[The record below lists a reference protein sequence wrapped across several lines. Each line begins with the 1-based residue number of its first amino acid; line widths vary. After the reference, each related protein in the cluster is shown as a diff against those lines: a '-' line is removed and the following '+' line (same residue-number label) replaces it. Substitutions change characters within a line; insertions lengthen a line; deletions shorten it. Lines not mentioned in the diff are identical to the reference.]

1 MPEIPNNWRLGF
13 MDFSSSERLK
23 QLPPYLFIEIDKK
36 KKAAIERGVDIISLG
51 IGDPDLPTPGFI
63 IEALHQAAKDKANHQ
78 YPLGTGLPKFREA
91 VAGWYGRRFGV
102 QLDPKDEV
110 VALIGSKEGIGHLP
124 LAVLNPGDV
133 CLVPSPGYP
142 VYHAGTLFAG
152 GVSHFMPLE
161 EKNGFLPDL
170 GAIPRDVLGKAKL
183 IWINSPNNPTSVL
196 AGKDFYA
203 KLVEFA
209 REHRLIVAS
218 DAAYT
223 EVYYDG
229 KRPSSFLEVP
239 GAKEVGVE
247 FHSLSKT
254 YNMTGW
260 RVGFA
265 VGNKSVLKA
274 LADVKGNLDSGVFNP
289 IQYAGIAA
297 LEAPDSV
304 TEDIRKIYQER
315 RDLFAEGLRKLGW
328 KFQVPQAAFY
338 LWVKVPNGMTSA
350 DWCGKLLDESGIVA
364 TPGNGFGREGEGYFR
379 MTLTVDKPRLEEAL
393 RRLSKLK

>member
-1 MPEIPNNWRLGF
+1 MEFTPA
-13 MDFSSSERLK
+13 ERLK
-23 QLPPYLFIEIDKK
+23 KLPPYLFIEIDKK
-36 KKAAIERGVDIISLG
+36 KKAAIEKGVDIISLG
-51 IGDPDLPTPGFI
+51 IGDPDLATPDFI
-63 IEALHQAAKDKANHQ
+63 IEALYKAAKDKVNHQ

-91 VAGWYGRRFGV
+91 VAKWYDRRFSV
-102 QLDPKDEV
+102 KLEPKDEV

-124 LAVLNPGDV
+124 IGILNPGDV

-152 GVSHFMPLE
+152 AESYFMPLL
-161 EKNGFLPDL
+161 EKNSFLPDL
-170 GAIPRDVLGKAKL
+170 DAIPVNVLKKAKL
-183 IWINSPNNPTSVL
+183 IWTNSPNNPTSAL
-196 AGKDFYA
+196 AGKDFYS
-203 KLVEFA
+203 KVVEFA
-209 REHRLIVAS
+209 KKYNVIVAN

-223 EVYYDG
+223 ELYYDG
-229 KRPSSFLEVP
+229 KKPISFLEVP

-254 YNMTGW
+254 FNMTGW

-289 IQYAGIAA
+289 VQIAGIAA

-304 TEDIRKIYQER
+304 TDNIRRIYQER
-315 RDLFAEGLRKLGW
+315 RDLFANGLKKMGW
-328 KFQVPQAAFY
+328 KFNIPQAAFY

-350 DWCGKLLDESGIVA
+350 DWCGKLLDEAGIVA
-364 TPGNGFGREGEGYFR
+364 TPGNGFGSEGEGFFR
-379 MTLTVDKPRLEEAL
+379 MTLTVDKARLEEAL
-393 RRLSKLK
+393 QRLSKLK